1 MKKSCSLR
9 ISQLPLEISTLLI
22 YQTVIDLKMLSI
34 PSLCLLNMHGER
46 MPNKPISLG
55 IPRPGGMKTVI
66 DL

>member
-1 MKKSCSLR
+1 
-9 ISQLPLEISTLLI
+9 
-22 YQTVIDLKMLSI
+22 MLSI

-66 DL
+66 DLWETIGYQELWKIRKLLRK